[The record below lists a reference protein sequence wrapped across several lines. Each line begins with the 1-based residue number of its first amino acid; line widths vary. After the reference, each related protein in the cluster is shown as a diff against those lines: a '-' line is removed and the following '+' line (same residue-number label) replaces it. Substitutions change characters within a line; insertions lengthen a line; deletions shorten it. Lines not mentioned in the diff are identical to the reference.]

1 MSSQSRR
8 SFISRSALG
17 LSSTWLATNW
27 LAILEAKAS
36 TQAEAGRPPELAFL
50 TPAQAAELDA
60 MSSQI
65 IPTDETAGAHE
76 AGCVY
81 FIDRALTTFLRES
94 QPIYIEGL
102 KTLAA
107 TTTELFPGAASFSAL
122 SPVQQIQL
130 LTAIEHTQFFT
141 TVRTHTILGMLAS
154 PVHGGNHEQAGWKL
168 IGFDDSLKFEP
179 PFGYYDSAGG
189 ASSR

>member
-1 MSSQSRR
+1 
-8 SFISRSALG
+8 
-17 LSSTWLATNW
+17 
-27 LAILEAKAS
+27 
-36 TQAEAGRPPELAFL
+36 
-50 TPAQAAELDA
+50 

-76 AGCVY
+76 ARCVY

-107 TTTELFPGAASFSAL
+107 KTTELFPAAASLSAL
-122 SPVQQIQL
+122 SAVQQIQL

-189 ASSR
+189 ASR